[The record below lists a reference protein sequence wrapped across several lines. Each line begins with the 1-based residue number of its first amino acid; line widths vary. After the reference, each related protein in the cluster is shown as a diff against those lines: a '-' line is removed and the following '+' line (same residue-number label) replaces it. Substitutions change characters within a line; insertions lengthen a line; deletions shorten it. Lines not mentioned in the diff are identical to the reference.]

1 MLYWTGG
8 DWWGIGPGAHSH
20 VGGTRWWNVRHP
32 AAYGARV
39 TAGNSP
45 GQARE
50 VLSEAERQLERVM
63 LLIRLAEGCPVGIL
77 GPAGRANV
85 ASVVADGLACALP
98 GDRIALTRRGRLL
111 ADTVTRKL
119 TEP

>member
-32 AAYGARV
+32 AGYGARIS
-39 TAGNSP
+39 AGVSP

-50 VLSEAERQLERVM
+50 ILSEPDRQLERVM

-77 GPAGRANV
+77 SPAGRKNAE
-85 ASVVADGLACALP
+85 SVIADGLAARA
-98 GDRIALTRRGRLL
+98 GDRIVLTPAGRLL
-111 ADTVTRKL
+111 ADAVTREL
-119 TEP
+119 TG